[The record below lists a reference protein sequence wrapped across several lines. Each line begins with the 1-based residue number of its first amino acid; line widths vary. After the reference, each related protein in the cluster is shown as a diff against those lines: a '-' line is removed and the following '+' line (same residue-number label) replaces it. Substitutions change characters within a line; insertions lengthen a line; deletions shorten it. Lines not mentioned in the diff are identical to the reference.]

1 MIRRERQPKQLEKA
15 SMAYC
20 WWAANK
26 NVGRGATREL
36 IFRSIYYKLN
46 IVVNLVKCG
55 VFILLV
61 VVMCYF
67 GLRQSYIKN

>member
-15 SMAYC
+15 YMAYC
-20 WWAANK
+20 WWATIK
-26 NVGRGATREL
+26 NDGRGATREL
-36 IFRSIYYKLN
+36 IFSSIYYKLN
-46 IVVNLVKCG
+46 NVVNLVKCG

-67 GLRQSYIKN
+67 GLRQS